1 MAESVPL
8 RERCHA
14 PEQNDA
20 RWLAD
25 RWRDCTLLDRHAVDR
40 RPDERGCHRCD
51 ARRDQIHSA
60 CVGHALLLAFTA
72 AALWQLFPNPFT
84 RWQRQNRRYLG
95 VSFAL
100 SHFVHLG
107 AILALGVVAPDQL
120 AALTQP
126 KSWILG
132 GLAYVLIAAMTATS
146 FDKTAKAIGPKA
158 WALIHTVGACY
169 IWLVFA
175 NSYISRATK
184 MPMYIVPAAAV
195 VLALVLRIVAW
206 KRRRQIAA
214 AATPSAE
221 SPLA

>member
-1 MAESVPL
+1 MHQNRTMLAGWPIVGATALFSIVMLSIVVPMSADAIDATRGAIRSTARVSV
-8 RERCHA
+8 
-14 PEQNDA
+14 
-20 RWLAD
+20 
-25 RWRDCTLLDRHAVDR
+25 TLF
-40 RPDERGCHRCD
+40 
-51 ARRDQIHSA
+51 
-60 CVGHALLLAFTA
+60 LLAFTA
-72 AALWQLFPNPFT
+72 SALWQLFPNPFT